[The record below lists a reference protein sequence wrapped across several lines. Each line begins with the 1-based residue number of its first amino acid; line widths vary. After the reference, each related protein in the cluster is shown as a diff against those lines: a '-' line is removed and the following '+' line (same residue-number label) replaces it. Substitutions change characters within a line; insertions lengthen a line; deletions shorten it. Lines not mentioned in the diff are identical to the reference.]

1 MTPAAPSPTMMLIAL
16 LGGIGLFLLG
26 MTMLTDGLK
35 LAAGRA
41 LERILAAWTRTR
53 LHGLITGILLTAL
66 VQSSTAMTV
75 AAIGFVN
82 AGLLTFSSALWVVF
96 GSNLGSSVTGW
107 LVAWIGFKMK
117 IDAFALP
124 FIGIGMALKLT
135 GAGTRRAGLGM
146 ALAGFGVLFLGI
158 DMLKNGFAGLG
169 PESLPQLGNDWHG
182 VGLAMLIGLALTIV
196 LQASSATLTL
206 VLTAVA
212 GGMMTVEVGAGMVI
226 GANVGTTLTG
236 ILAAIGATANA
247 RRLAAAHVLFN
258 VVTAVVAMA
267 LLSPLLE
274 LIHTM
279 ILWAA
284 DSGDVVTQ
292 LVVFHTVFNFLGVL
306 LMWPLSHWLVQFLL
320 ARFDSGHED
329 LARPRY
335 LDHNVTAVPVLA
347 LQALRRELARMG
359 HLSVQLAGHA
369 TRLNPLALPWTAAPA
384 HAEQQ
389 LARELETVEHLQR
402 AIGDF
407 VGELSRQPMPQ
418 DVSSQLPELL
428 RIATHFDTLARVM
441 HHVGLQG
448 WHMPRP
454 EPALA
459 SASAAPSLLIL
470 PNALQQIL
478 TPTSTSGTAPAP
490 TEPTKTPS
498 TDLVAC
504 VVPVFQAAQEFFT
517 TADPD
522 GEQQGP
528 GCTWLLTEAHD
539 NFEDSYQA
547 AKAALLHAGAGGAV
561 DVGAVY
567 DWLARLS
574 DLRRAVEQGYKAA
587 QRLARLSDLAPLPQD
602 SEPAPLTPAA

>member
-1 MTPAAPSPTMMLIAL
+1 MSAETPSPTMMLIAL

-41 LERILAAWTRTR
+41 LERILAAWTRTP
-53 LHGLITGILLTAL
+53 LHGLITGIALTAL

-107 LVAWIGFKMK
+107 LVAAIGFKMK

-124 FIGIGMALKLT
+124 FIGVGMALKLT
-135 GAGTRRAGLGM
+135 GAGTRRAAFGM

-158 DMLKNGFAGLG
+158 DMLKDGFAGLG
-169 PESLPQLGNDWHG
+169 PEALPQLGNDWQG
-182 VGLAMLIGLALTIV
+182 LGLAVLIGLALTIV

-212 GGMMTVEVGAGMVI
+212 GGMMSVEVGAAVVI

-247 RRLAAAHVLFN
+247 KRLAAAHVLFN

-267 LLSPLLE
+267 LLSPLLW
-274 LIHTM
+274 LIDT
-279 ILWAA
+279 ISVEAVG
-284 DSGDVVTQ
+284 STDVVTQ
-292 LVVFHTVFNFLGVL
+292 LVIFHTAFNVLGVL
-306 LMWPLSHWLVQFLL
+306 LMWPLSRWLARFLL
-320 ARFDSGHED
+320 ARFANAHED
-329 LARPRY
+329 LARPLY
-335 LDHNVTAVPVLA
+335 LDRNVTAVPVLA

-359 HLSVQLAGHA
+359 HLSVQLAGNA
-369 TRLNPLALPWTAAPA
+369 VRLNPCKLPLAPA
-384 HAEQQ
+384 PDHADQQ
-389 LARELETVEHLQR
+389 LARELETVGHLQR
-402 AIGDF
+402 AIGQF
-407 VGELSRQPMPQ
+407 VGELSRQPMAL

-454 EPALA
+454 EPQ
-459 SASAAPSLLIL
+459 STGPSLLIL
-470 PNALQQIL
+470 PDALQHIL
-478 TPTSTSGTAPAP
+478 IPGAAASATP
-490 TEPTKTPS
+490 TEPAHTPDS
-498 TDLVAC
+498 DLIAC
-504 VVPVFQAAQEFFT
+504 VVPVFCAAQAFFAA
-517 TADPD
+517 ADPEA
-522 GEQQGP
+522 EQPSP
-528 GCTWLLTEAHD
+528 GNTWLLSEAREQ
-539 NFEDSYQA
+539 FEDNYQA
-547 AKAALLHAGAGGAV
+547 AKAALLHAGAGGGV
-561 DVGAVY
+561 DVGVVY

-587 QRLARLSDLAPLPQD
+587 QRLAHLSG
-602 SEPAPLTPAA
+602 LTPVPPEDAATETTSQEAS